1 MARML
6 WASVIVVVL
15 YGSTLAGS
23 DVLTELDLHRV
34 FFADIRT
41 GYALG
46 TSAEAATILKTTDGG
61 VSWKAV
67 YQTKIPLFGVQFRSP
82 EQGWV
87 VGGAGTILSTSDGGK
102 TWKVA
107 PSGTKDDLLAVTSD
121 RSGEIFAV
129 GKKGDSIEVEGQ
141 QW

>member
-67 YQTKIPLFGVQFRSP
+67 YQTKVPLIRCSVSKP
-82 EQGWV
+82 
-87 VGGAGTILSTSDGGK
+87 
-102 TWKVA
+102 
-107 PSGTKDDLLAVTSD
+107 
-121 RSGEIFAV
+121 
-129 GKKGDSIEVEGQ
+129 
-141 QW
+141 